1 MKKLLLFLLFPI
13 LVSFAQISIATGGNV
28 SENFNSIGTTA
39 AATLP
44 ANWRVEK
51 NTNVRTVGSYSA
63 AVNTTNYAG
72 GVNLSATAGNGVY
85 NFGLSA
91 ADRAIGGISSG
102 TGSKSVN
109 VFTYF
114 QNGGTA
120 TITQLDISYDVMRF
134 RNGLNSAGFAIQL
147 FFSTDGVTWISAGSN
162 FLSSFS
168 GPNAD
173 NNGAAV
179 VPIETKNILNQTLA
193 GLTIAQNGIL
203 YLAWNYSV
211 SSGTTTT
218 NAQALG
224 IDNFVMNNILSGGGT
239 SAPNTPLAT
248 SATNISTI
256 GFAANWNSTA
266 GATKYFLD
274 ASTTSDFINLV
285 SGYNNK
291 DVGNTTGTSVTL
303 LNPGTTYYYRVRAS
317 NNFGTSGN
325 SNNISVATLAKIT
338 SVQFEGIS
346 DAVAKSAGTYNLVLS
361 ITDPDATNATTC
373 SVTFIVDSSAATAAY
388 LNNYSTQTVTF
399 PAGSSA
405 NQKIVFTIPD
415 NGIAEPAKKA
425 FLQIQNVNGGTSAQ
439 AGTPSKFK
447 LSITSG
453 VDNSYYT
460 NISQGL
466 TGTALKTALHNMIKN
481 HTKYP
486 YTDSGIDVWKMLK
499 AADEDPKNP
508 NNVIGIY
515 SGLSIG
521 KDPQLYWNRE
531 HVWSKSHGNFGTEIG
546 AGTDGHHLR
555 PENPTINSLKSNLDF
570 DNSGS
575 PVPNAPGNKYDIDS
589 WEPRDEVKGD
599 IARMIFYMATRYT
612 GESGE
617 PNLQV
622 VDYIPSSPNNEP
634 LYGKLSTLLVWNQQD
649 PPDDF
654 EMNRNNVIYFYQ
666 HNRNP
671 YIDHP
676 EWVTAIW
683 GTSSG
688 VQNNYDNQT
697 VTDYALYQNYP
708 NPFNPETVISYQL
721 AVSSHVSLK
730 IYDILGREV
739 TTLVNEVQQAGTHH
753 SQFST
758 SPTGR
763 QVLNST
769 LTSGVYIYTINAK
782 SISGGK
788 EFHKSAKLVLMK

>member
-1 MKKLLLFLLFPI
+1 MKKLLLFILFPI
-13 LVSFAQISIATGGNV
+13 LVSFAQISISSGGSNV
-28 SENFNSIGTTA
+28 SENFNSMGTSAT
-39 AATLP
+39 ATLP

-51 NTNVRTVGSYSA
+51 NANVRIVGSYSA
-63 AVNTTNYAG
+63 AVNITNYAG
-72 GVNLSATAGNGVY
+72 GANLSSSAGNGVY

-91 ADRAIGGISSG
+91 TDRAIGGISSG

-114 QNGGTA
+114 QNNGTT
-120 TITQLDISYDVMRF
+120 TITQLDISYDVMKF
-134 RNGLNSAGFAIQL
+134 RNGLNAAGFAIQL
-147 FFSTDGVTWISAGSN
+147 FYSTDGVTWIPAGSN
-162 FLSSFS
+162 FLSSFI
-168 GPNAD
+168 GPNSN

-179 VPIETKNILNQTLA
+179 VPMETKQILNQTLA

-211 SSGTTTT
+211 YSGTATT

-224 IDNFVMNNILSGGGT
+224 IDNFVMNNILSGSGT

-248 SATNISTI
+248 LATNNSTM
-256 GFAANWNSTA
+256 GFTANWNSTA
-266 GATKYFLD
+266 GATKYLLD
-274 ASTTSDFINLV
+274 VSTTSDFINLV

-325 SNNISVATLAKIT
+325 SNNISVVTLARIT

-373 SVTFIVDSSAATAAY
+373 SVTFIADSSAATSVY

-415 NGIAEPAKKA
+415 NGVAEPAKKA
-425 FLQIQNVNGGTSAQ
+425 FLQIQNVSGGTSAQ
-439 AGTPSKFK
+439 AGTLSKFK

-466 TGTALKTALHNMIKN
+466 TGTALKTALHNLIKN

-486 YTDSGIDVWKMLK
+486 YTDNGIDVWKMLR

-508 NNVIGIY
+508 INVIGIY

-521 KDPQLYWNRE
+521 KDPQTYWNRE
-531 HVWSKSHGNFGTEIG
+531 HVWSKSHGDFGTEIG
-546 AGTDGHHLR
+546 AGTDAHHLR
-555 PENPTINSLKSNLDF
+555 PENPTINSAKSNLDF
-570 DNSGS
+570 DNGGN
-575 PVPNAPGNKYDIDS
+575 PVPNAPGNKYDSDS

-599 IARMIFYMATRYT
+599 IARMIFYMATRYQ
-612 GESGE
+612 GELGE

-622 VDYIPSSPNNEP
+622 VDYIPSSPNNQP
-634 LYGKLSTLLVWNQQD
+634 LYGKLSMLLIWNQLD
-649 PPDDF
+649 PPDAF

-666 HNRNP
+666 QNRNP
-671 YIDHP
+671 FIDHP
-676 EWVTAIW
+676 EWVSTIW
-683 GTSSG
+683 GNPSD
-688 VQNNYDNQT
+688 VVNNYMNSSI
-697 VTDYALYQNYP
+697 TDYALYQNYP

-739 TTLVNEVQQAGTHH
+739 ATLVNEVQQAGIYH
-753 SQFST
+753 SKFS
-758 SPTGR
+758 S
-763 QVLNST
+763 LNSAF
-769 LTSGVYIYTINAK
+769 TSGVYIYTINAK

-788 EFHKSAKLVLMK
+788 EFHKSAKLLLMK